1 MCVNDKN
8 DRPKPSVQKALLTLL
23 AIVLI
28 FGVFSSH
35 ANAEG
40 IDSEPQCVLR
50 VGVE

>member
-1 MCVNDKN
+1 MCVNDTN
-8 DRPKPSVQKALLTLL
+8 DKPKPSVQKLLLTLL
-23 AIVLI
+23 TILLI
-28 FGVFSSH
+28 FGVFSFH